1 MAPSWGARRLSPVG
15 TVKEGRSFT
24 TTIACVFAELI
35 GCVPVC
41 PHERKRS
48 LGWNASS
55 LHSLLDKKRGR
66 EGERE
71 RVRERKGERV
81 GKGKG
86 KGERE
91 RIQFNSAFQQCGNS
105 RTCFTLVVLNWGALR
120 ARKRGGAV

>member
-1 MAPSWGARRLSPVG
+1 MAPSWRARRLSPVG
-15 TVKEGRSFT
+15 TMKEGRSFT

-66 EGERE
+66 ERERE
-71 RVRERKGERV
+71 RERKGERW
-81 GKGKG
+81 GKGRG
-86 KGERE
+86 RGRE
-91 RIQFNSAFQQCGNS
+91 SSSILLSNS
-105 RTCFTLVVLNWGALR
+105 VLES
-120 ARKRGGAV
+120 GGFELGSSQSTEEGGLSDA